1 MAWPVPGR
9 KNNVDTAF
17 HVASITKQFTAAAI
31 MQLVEKGLVDLN
43 GPINNYLPHKYRS
56 PKWNSVTIHHLLSH
70 TSGIVDYAVTRPY
83 YDVVKG
89 FCLGNTVDGMIKE
102 AMVKDLQFAPGT
114 KFSYT
119 NLGYTLLGLA
129 IENQT
134 KISFDKYIKEN
145 ILDPMGMRSSKI
157 HIEDH
162 VPAQDEAEGYRFSK
176 EKKTHV
182 PDDEI
187 GLPVTAPDGGL
198 VTTLSDFVK
207 WIDIYKDK
215 NLKLLTQDS
224 LKRMMTP
231 AIKTGW
237 EGPKGFFESYGYGLF
252 LGDSA
257 ISHMGEIVGFKS
269 FFVYDK
275 KNDVLV
281 VVFSNNTTNDPIR
294 IAAGLLKVL
303 GY

>member
-1 MAWPVPGR
+1 
-9 KNNVDTAF
+9 
-17 HVASITKQFTAAAI
+17 
-31 MQLVEKGLVDLN
+31 
-43 GPINNYLPHKYRS
+43 
-56 PKWNSVTIHHLLSH
+56 
-70 TSGIVDYAVTRPY
+70 
-83 YDVVKG
+83 
-89 FCLGNTVDGMIKE
+89 
-102 AMVKDLQFAPGT
+102 
-114 KFSYT
+114 
-119 NLGYTLLGLA
+119 
-129 IENQT
+129 
-134 KISFDKYIKEN
+134 
-145 ILDPMGMRSSKI
+145 MGMHSSKI
-157 HIEDH
+157 HFEGHI
-162 VPAQDEAEGYRFSK
+162 PAQDEAEGYRFCK
-176 EKKTHV
+176 EKNTHV

-187 GLPVTAPDGGL
+187 SLPVTAPDGGL
-198 VTTLSDFVK
+198 VTTLNDFVR
-207 WIDIYKDK
+207 WIDIYKNN

-224 LKRMMTP
+224 LKKMMTP

-237 EGPKGFFESYGYGLF
+237 EGPKGIFESYGYGLF